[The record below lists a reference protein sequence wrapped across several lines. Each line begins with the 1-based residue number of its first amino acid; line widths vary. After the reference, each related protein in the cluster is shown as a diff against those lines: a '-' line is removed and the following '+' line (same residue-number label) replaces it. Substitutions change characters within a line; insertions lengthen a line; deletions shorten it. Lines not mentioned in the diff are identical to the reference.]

1 MLPAM
6 DRNDIL
12 RSIENRKAEV
22 TPILG
27 EYQALITATK
37 GTGEGGKDRAF
48 TAEETAKHVALGT
61 RINAINQG
69 IATDKGMLRALDLS
83 NEADDKTASE
93 LGLSGRNKLPQAS
106 DEYFESFHAF
116 ARNGFDARRIDPDQF
131 KALTTVSPSTGGVL
145 IPTVIEQ
152 GILLEAMKLC
162 PLLRISNVQMTST
175 VKSQIPFM
183 GELGV
188 LAPRKEAEDYAG
200 YDPALSAK
208 TLDIFN
214 YGGLFPVS
222 QELMEDAEGL
232 EAGFTEIWGRAYAE
246 TIEEYGIKG
255 TTGQTAFT
263 DQAGGALTVTLSGRV
278 CPGLRSASGTA
289 IPVVVAAAAAAVAYD
304 DIVKLK
310 QAVDPTYRN
319 GATYLISSDFETK
332 TLLLKDT
339 TGRPIWMPSMM
350 AGQPSMLNGSPYEVS
365 SKLAAATAGLNPAFC
380 GNFGLGHRIAIRKGL
395 TIETSGHY
403 LFGNGMIA
411 VKGDV
416 RWGAMVKYNAAIARL
431 NMAP

>member
-12 RSIENRKAEV
+12 RSIDNRKAEV

-27 EYQALITATK
+27 EYEALIKSTK

-48 TAEETAKHVALGT
+48 TAEETAKHVALGG

-69 IATDKGMLRALDLS
+69 LATDKGMLRALDLS
-83 NEADDKTASE
+83 NEADDKTASD

-106 DEYFESFHAF
+106 DEYFDSFHAF
-116 ARNGFDARRIDPDQF
+116 ARSGFDARSVDPDKF

-145 IPTVIEQ
+145 IPTVIET
-152 GILLEAMKLC
+152 GILLEAAKLC
-162 PLLRISNVQMTST
+162 PLLRISGVQMTT
-175 VKSQIPFM
+175 TLKSQIPFM

-188 LAPRKEAEDYAG
+188 LAPRKEAEAYAG
-200 YDPALSAK
+200 YDPVLSAK

-232 EAGFTEIWGRAYAE
+232 EGGFREIWGRAYAE

-263 DQAGGALTVTLSGRV
+263 DQAGGALTVTLAGRV
-278 CPGLRSASGTA
+278 CPGLRAASGTA
-289 IPVVVAAAAAAVAYD
+289 IPVVVALAAAAVAYD
-304 DIVKLK
+304 DVVKLK
-310 QAVDPTYRN
+310 QAVDATYRS
-319 GATYLISSDFETK
+319 GVVYYISADFESK
-332 TLLLKDT
+332 ALLLKDT
-339 TGRPIWMPSMM
+339 TGRPIWTPSMI
-350 AGQPSMLNGSPYEVS
+350 AGQSATLNGSPYEVS
-365 SKLAAATAGLNPAFC
+365 SKLAAATTGLNPAFC
-380 GNFGLGHRIAIRKGL
+380 GNFAMGHRIAIRKGL
-395 TIETSGHY
+395 TIGTSGHY

-431 NMAP
+431 NMA